1 MRVTKAGGRGNGTSS
16 MAGYIGVTGTV
27 AEEPLIPKPQSWY
40 KVMFPQAS
48 GLVTK
53 AFRLT
58 EFEVLSSAKKKK
70 WNFEGTKNNSRR
82 VQGGSAPYAQTA
94 KPAALKVVKKRGAA
108 RRGKVRL
115 QVACCSLS
123 RALYSLFS
131 FLRLSLS
138 LLFSKAFPF
147 PPPHHFF
154 SNPATTSLCVSTVAL
169 PLPSVFLFDKIFH
182 LIV

>member
-123 RALYSLFS
+123 GSLFS
-131 FLRLSLS
+131 VLFSPFSLYLSCSPKRSRS
-138 LLFSKAFPF
+138 LLRTIFSPILQ
-147 PPPHHFF
+147 PPP
-154 SNPATTSLCVSTVAL
+154 SVS
-169 PLPSVFLFDKIFH
+169 PPSHSHCLPSFS
-182 LIV
+182 LIRYFI

>member
-40 KVMFPQAS
+40 KIMFPQAS

-70 WNFEGTKNNSRR
+70 WNFEGTKNKSRR

-94 KPAALKVVKKRGAA
+94 KAAALKLVKKRGVA

-131 FLRLSLS
+131 FLRSLSISLVLQSVPVPSSAPFFLQSCNHLPLCLHRRTPTAFRLSL
-138 LLFSKAFPF
+138 
-147 PPPHHFF
+147 
-154 SNPATTSLCVSTVAL
+154 
-169 PLPSVFLFDKIFH
+169 
-182 LIV
+182 